1 MKHSYIL
8 IIIFLLCSCIQE
20 QLTSFSESNS
30 TNPRTVSSDS
40 YYWYHGEK
48 IPLYEASNKV
58 FAIFD
63 KTSTEELYDP
73 VTRSTSTRSLSAEPY
88 HSSNRIFE
96 TDGHPENIIWT
107 KVDKDLV
114 IANPN
119 IILYSAPY
127 FLTETG
133 DEIGVTNYFMIQLKS
148 SKDYNILEQFALD
161 NNVTIVDRNERSL
174 WNTLACGSRTTENAL
189 QLANKAYESGLFSAT
204 DIVFENDFKASADNP
219 DYNDLYYSQQWNLTD
234 TYGINLNST
243 HSITTGHPNIKV
255 AVIDNGFQLDHP
267 DMLMVSSNSW
277 DATSQSS
284 PAKQYLYNG
293 KTYNNH
299 GTGVA
304 SIIGANIN
312 NDIGIAGIAPNVT
325 LLPISVDF
333 SISTTD
339 TTSHNPL
346 TSLSNAIEHAVS
358 SGADVINNSWS
369 NKMKHDAL
377 STALDTALTN
387 GRNGNGCIVVFASGN
402 DSSNITLFPA
412 VLHDDVIIVGGSDA
426 LGKRRESS
434 NYSDKLDL
442 IAPGGDIPILA
453 DKGTE
458 DYDSGTSFAAPH
470 VSAIAGLILSVNPAL
485 TRQQVSEIIDKTA
498 RKLPEYTFSET
509 EGRPNGT
516 WNEEVGY
523 GLINAMDAVSL
534 AKGYYNLIS
543 FDYTGSTVEFSVT
556 ANKDIAIIWDW
567 ETEDITEVPLTSSTT
582 RTFTHTYGTN
592 KKRRIYI
599 AEKIDLETDP
609 IPVNSTA
616 LTEFVLTSGEDA
628 SDVEVKPRNIDLE
641 YIRIV
646 GGADIA
652 SQTVS
657 IKDLPS
663 LKDLYLVHMPDIA
676 VEIRNCPELLRFG
689 SSNYIWGSPSDITI
703 NPDLPMLPV
712 EGEILGPDNVNGGAA
727 GSVWPDVPEPVQS
740 FCSLSIEDC
749 ENLTDMSL
757 ENVGITSFD
766 FSGLPSLRYLYV
778 SSQDDMI
785 VGGTD
790 SSYQSLDR
798 GRYLAGSI
806 FTLPDRS
813 GQSTKGRIRVRG
825 VSQNNTGYVTA
836 IISLQNRNWINTF
849 CSDNNWNVIW
859 DSGVTDSAL

>member
-1 MKHSYIL
+1 MKRYYIFT
-8 IIIFLLCSCIQE
+8 IIVLLCSCIQE

-96 TDGHPENIIWT
+96 TDGHPENIIWA

-234 TYGINLNST
+234 IYGINLNST
-243 HSITTGHPNIKV
+243 HSITTGHPSIKV

-267 DMLMVSSNSW
+267 DMPMVSSNSW

-293 KTYNNH
+293 RTYNNH

-369 NKMKHDAL
+369 NHAL
-377 STALDTALTN
+377 HPSLDSMIEHALDN

-402 DSSNITLFPA
+402 DSSNVTLFPA

-556 ANKDIAIIWDW
+556 ADKDIAIIWDW

-599 AEKIDLETDP
+599 AEKIDLETDS

-628 SDVEVKPRNIDLE
+628 SDVEVKPRNTALE

-663 LKDLYLVHMPDIA
+663 LKDLYLVHMPDVA
-676 VEIRNCPELLRFG
+676 VEISNCPELLRFG
-689 SSNYIWGSPSDITI
+689 SSSYIWGGPPELS
-703 NPDLPMLPV
+703 NPDLPMFPV
-712 EGEILGPDNVNGGAA
+712 EGELLGPDNVNGGTA
-727 GSVWPDVPEPVQS
+727 GAVWPDVPEPVQS
-740 FCSLSIEDC
+740 FSSLSIEGCDS
-749 ENLTDMSL
+749 LKDVSL
-757 ENVGITSFD
+757 ENVGITRFD

-790 SSYQSLDR
+790 SIY
-798 GRYLAGSI
+798 
-806 FTLPDRS
+806 TLPDRS

-825 VSQNNTGYVTA
+825 VSQTNTEYVNA
-836 IISLQNRNWINTF
+836 VISVQNRNLISTF
-849 CSDNNWNVIW
+849 CSDKNWNVIW